1 MMFKLKNRKRVWKP
15 TIFLEMLVIPA
26 LIVSAC
32 SSPSSRKY
40 LTSVT
45 QFTNLRAD
53 PNNDQS
59 TMVKISYS
67 QRIEG
72 GSTPTVMYKQTPLPG
87 QNNVPSNAIIAATT
101 TVPSAF
107 QATYATA
114 ANTIGY
120 QLAQVASIYATTI
133 NNFNTKLRGANRIDL
148 LALAPNQD
156 NNLINQF
163 HQALSNN
170 LVIGNDRANI
180 GFGISDIFFNF
191 RQLTASTI
199 NNQNGVNTKP
209 YGLSETDIYD
219 VRKNNSQIL
228 NNQEIMTADSSAKLT
243 EANLANRLV
252 KLFAITDITVD
263 FRFFLTGLDNTG
275 VPSRTSILDANNP
288 SQQPAINNLRRLW
301 RFKFK
306 STLDT
311 FNFQLKL
318 QDMIAQVNYSINSKT
333 ENNRFMVQSVTPSSI
348 QSIAPIGLYYPELS
362 VYNGNQI
369 IPNNSATK
377 LESTIFDVVRMQNAI
392 LSKEQLGAPVAANP
406 NSNPP
411 VVQKDASGFVLQQ
424 QNIRNVTNSFI
435 AEIRNERP
443 VVNQLKKQVITQLP
457 LTAANNEP
465 QTKPLFIED
474 LFRLYFASVT
484 SSNNKAPFEF

>member
-301 RFKFK
+301 RF
-306 STLDT
+306 
-311 FNFQLKL
+311 
-318 QDMIAQVNYSINSKT
+318 
-333 ENNRFMVQSVTPSSI
+333 
-348 QSIAPIGLYYPELS
+348 
-362 VYNGNQI
+362 
-369 IPNNSATK
+369 
-377 LESTIFDVVRMQNAI
+377 
-392 LSKEQLGAPVAANP
+392 
-406 NSNPP
+406 
-411 VVQKDASGFVLQQ
+411 
-424 QNIRNVTNSFI
+424 
-435 AEIRNERP
+435 
-443 VVNQLKKQVITQLP
+443 
-457 LTAANNEP
+457 
-465 QTKPLFIED
+465 
-474 LFRLYFASVT
+474 
-484 SSNNKAPFEF
+484 